1 MSRWHKTEFDLYPE
15 LAFKPR
21 GGRCFA
27 MTLEGGGGGYEA
39 PPPDPALIA
48 AQIKS
53 MGIQDEMLQSIIA
66 NSNEMLPLQKQQT
79 EFGLRAAQTAY
90 DQSQE
95 DRVFMLDRRGQLS
108 EMQDQLVQDA
118 KSFDSEAKANELARK
133 AQASV
138 QQSFDNTEAQQMRS
152 LSRMG
157 VNPNSGK
164 FAAMSNQNSLAKAS
178 ASAGAANNART
189 QAEDMGYKLT
199 DRATNALA
207 GYPSL
212 GMTATGQGAQY
223 GGLGLNTVNAGLQGM
238 NSGFSQGAIAAGSSA
253 QGYGNIWGQQND
265 AYQASQNAS
274 NAASAG
280 LGQAVGTLG
289 TMWAMNG
296 FPSDRRLKTEIKA
309 VGSDERTG
317 LTLYQFRYIDG
328 GDTVYQGV
336 MADEVAVRYPD
347 AVVQMPDGYQAVN
360 YAALGIEFKPVEEAL

>member
-1 MSRWHKTEFDLYPE
+1 MLIPNKHSGHLNGRRIYPLDFGSDVDVPE
-15 LAFKPR
+15 
-21 GGRCFA
+21 
-27 MTLEGGGGGYEA
+27 
-39 PPPDPALIA
+39 PDPALIA

-79 EFGLRAAQTAY
+79 EFGLMAAQTAY
-90 DQSQE
+90 DQSQQ
-95 DRVFMLDRRGQLS
+95 DRAFMLDRRGQLS

-118 KSFDSEAKANELARK
+118 KSFDSEAKASELAGK
-133 AQASV
+133 AQADV
-138 QQSFDNTEAQQMRS
+138 QQAFANTEAQQARS

-199 DRATNALA
+199 DRAVNALA
-207 GYPSL
+207 GYPAM

-238 NSGFSQGAIAAGSSA
+238 NSGFGQGANVAGSNA

-280 LGQAVGTLG
+280 LGQAAGTLG
-289 TMWAMNG
+289 TMWAMGG

>member
-1 MSRWHKTEFDLYPE
+1 MLIPNKHSGHLNGRRIYP
-15 LAFKPR
+15 LDF
-21 GGRCFA
+21 GGDVDVP
-27 MTLEGGGGGYEA
+27 E
-39 PPPDPALIA
+39 PDPALIA

-79 EFGLRAAQTAY
+79 EFGLKTAQTAY

-95 DRVFMLDRRGQLS
+95 DRSFMLDRRGYLS
-108 EMQDQLVQDA
+108 EMQDQMVQDA
-118 KSFDSEAKANELARK
+118 KSFDSGAKANELARK
-133 AQASV
+133 AQADV
-138 QQSFDNTEAQQMRS
+138 QQAFANTEAQQARS

-178 ASAGAANNART
+178 ALAGAANNART

-212 GMTATGQGAQY
+212 GMTATGNGAQY
-223 GGLGLNTVNAGLQGM
+223 GGLGLSTVNTGLQGM
-238 NSGFSQGAIAAGSSA
+238 NSGFGQGANVAGSNA

-289 TMWAMNG
+289 TMWAMSG

-360 YAALGIEFKPVEEAL
+360 YAALGIEFKPVKEAL

>member
-1 MSRWHKTEFDLYPE
+1 MSRWHKTEFDLYPK

-27 MTLEGGGGGYEA
+27 MTLEGGGGYEA

-66 NSNEMLPLQKQQT
+66 NSNEMLPLQKEQT
-79 EFGLRAAQTAY
+79 AFGLKAAQTAY

-95 DRVFMLDRRGQLS
+95 DRGFMLDRRGQLS
-108 EMQDQLVQDA
+108 GMQDQLVQDA
-118 KSFDSEAKANELARK
+118 KSFDGEAKANELARK

-178 ASAGAANNART
+178 ALAGAANNART

-207 GYPSL
+207 GYPAM
-212 GMTATGQGAQY
+212 GMTATGAGAQY
-223 GGLGLNTVNAGLQGM
+223 GGLGLSMANTGLQGM
-238 NSGFSQGAIAAGSSA
+238 NSGFGQGANVAGSNA

-280 LGQAVGTLG
+280 LGQAAGTLG
-289 TMWAMNG
+289 MMAFM
-296 FPSDRRLKTEIKA
+296 SDRRLKKDIVA
-309 VGSDERTG
+309 VGTDERTG
-317 LTLYQFRYIDG
+317 LTLYQFRYINED
-328 GDTVYQGV
+328 DTVYQGV
-336 MADEVAVRYPD
+336 MADEVLERYPD
-347 AVVQMPDGYQAVN
+347 AVVHAPNGYMSVIYAV
-360 YAALGIEFKPVEEAL
+360 LGIEFKRVGEAK

>member
-1 MSRWHKTEFDLYPE
+1 MLIPNKHSGHLNGRRIYPLDFGSDVNVPE
-15 LAFKPR
+15 
-21 GGRCFA
+21 
-27 MTLEGGGGGYEA
+27 
-39 PPPDPALIA
+39 PDPALIA
-48 AQIKS
+48 AQIKQ
-53 MGIQDEMLQSIIA
+53 MGIQDEMLQGIIA

-79 EFGLRAAQTAY
+79 AFGLRAAQTAY
-90 DQSQE
+90 DQSQQ
-95 DRVFMLDRRGQLS
+95 DRSFMLDRRGQLS
-108 EMQDQLVQDA
+108 GMQDQLVQDA
-118 KSFDSEAKANELARK
+118 KSFDSGAKANELAGK

-138 QQSFDNTEAQQMRS
+138 QQAFANTEAQQMRS

-178 ASAGAANNART
+178 ALAGAANNART

-223 GGLGLNTVNAGLQGM
+223 GGLGLNTVNTGLQGM
-238 NSGFSQGAIAAGSSA
+238 NSGFGQGANVAGSNA

-265 AYQASQNAS
+265 AYQADLNAS
-274 NAASAG
+274 NAAAAG
-280 LGQAVGTLG
+280 LGQALGQIG
-289 TMWAMNG
+289 TMAFMAS
-296 FPSDRRLKTEIKA
+296 SDRRLKTDILA
-309 VGSDERTG
+309 VGTDERTG

-328 GDTVYQGV
+328 GDAVYQGV

-347 AVVQMPDGYQAVN
+347 AVVQMPDGYLAVN
-360 YAALGIEFKPVEEAL
+360 YAVLGIEFKPVEEAL

>member
-1 MSRWHKTEFDLYPE
+1 MSRWPVTEFDLYPE
-15 LAFKPR
+15 WAFEPR
-21 GGRCFA
+21 GGKGLS
-27 MTLEGGGGGYEA
+27 MTLEGGKGGA
-39 PPPDPALIA
+39 SVPAPDPALIA

-66 NSNEMLPLQKQQT
+66 NSNEMLPLQKEQT
-79 EFGLRAAQTAY
+79 EFGLQTARTAY

-95 DRVFMLDRRGQLS
+95 DRGFMLDRRGQLS
-108 EMQDQLVQDA
+108 GMQDQLVQDA
-118 KSFDSEAKANELARK
+118 KSFDSGAKANELARK

-178 ASAGAANNART
+178 ALAGAANNART

-207 GYPSL
+207 GYPAM
-212 GMTATGQGAQY
+212 GMTATGAGAQY
-223 GGLGLNTVNAGLQGM
+223 GGLGLSMANTGLQGM
-238 NSGFSQGAIAAGSSA
+238 NSGFSQGASAAGSSA

-280 LGQAVGTLG
+280 LGQAVGTMG
-289 TMWAMNG
+289 TMWAMGG
-296 FPSDRRLKTEIKA
+296 FPSDRRLKKDIVA
-309 VGSDERTG
+309 VGTDERTG
-317 LTLYQFRYIDG
+317 LTLYQFRYINED
-328 GDTVYQGV
+328 DTVYQGV
-336 MADEVAVRYPD
+336 MADEVLERYPD
-347 AVVQMPDGYQAVN
+347 AVVHASNGYMSVIYAV
-360 YAALGIEFKPVEEAL
+360 LGIEFKRVGEAK

>member
-1 MSRWHKTEFDLYPE
+1 MSRWHVTEFDLYPE
-15 LAFKPR
+15 WAFEPR
-21 GGRCFA
+21 GGKGLS
-27 MTLEGGGGGYEA
+27 MTLEGGKGGTSVPA
-39 PPPDPALIA
+39 PDPALIA

-66 NSNEMLPLQKQQT
+66 NSNEMLPLQKEQM

-95 DRVFMLDRRGQLS
+95 DREFMLDRRGQLS
-108 EMQDQLVQDA
+108 GMQDQLVQDA

-178 ASAGAANNART
+178 ALAGAANNART

-207 GYPSL
+207 GYPAM
-212 GMTATGQGAQY
+212 GMTATGAGAQY
-223 GGLGLNTVNAGLQGM
+223 GGLGLSTVNAGLQGM
-238 NSGFSQGAIAAGSSA
+238 NSGFGQGANVAGSSA
-253 QGYGNIWGQQND
+253 QGYGNIWNSQNN
-265 AYQASQNAS
+265 AYQAAQNAS

-280 LGQAVGTLG
+280 LGQAAGMLG
-289 TMWAMNG
+289 MMAYK
-296 FPSDRRLKTEIKA
+296 SDRRLKKDIVA
-309 VGSDERTG
+309 VGTDERTG

-336 MADEVAVRYPD
+336 MADEVLERYPD
-347 AVVQMPDGYQAVN
+347 AVVHASNGYMSVIYAV
-360 YAALGIEFKPVEEAL
+360 LGIEFKRVEEAK